1 MKSMKHLGFIPMKPW
16 TSKTLLIEIS
26 GGFWMNLG
34 FRDLGGSRNPTRSI
48 CAWIARNSKNHLTC
62 HESLQVVGY
71 LPYQLVWNIYSI
83 NTRWWQLIFFFN
95 FHLGKI
101 PILTNIFQGGWNHQ
115 LTDRWGPIWEVPL
128 WRLDMSRE
136 NPENTPF
143 AN

>member
-1 MKSMKHLGFIPMKPW
+1 MVFEWTLGSEIW
-16 TSKTLLIEIS
+16 VEVETL
-26 GGFWMNLG
+26 
-34 FRDLGGSRNPTRSI
+34 RDLYTLESLEI
-48 CAWIARNSKNHLTC
+48 QKNHLTC

-83 NTRWWQLIFFFN
+83 NTRWWQLIFFN